1 MPSSAEPT
9 KVCPGTA
16 CDTITLDQKT
26 EMRELSWEMVPMTA
40 PKRLGEVA

>member
-1 MPSSAEPT
+1 MPPSAEPA

-16 CDTITLDQKT
+16 DDTVTLDQT
-26 EMRELSWEMVPMTA
+26 EMHRLSWEMVPMTA